1 MGLCF
6 IRHYVRTVF
15 QNDAHKSISDFSIAD
30 WVIANLL
37 SADWPEIE
45 QFSGTQSKPHHALL
59 AYFWHGKIRKKK
71 VNRLPK
77 IIY

>member
-6 IRHYVRTVF
+6 IRHYVRSVF
-15 QNDAHKSISDFSIAD
+15 QNGAHKSISDLSIAD
-30 WVIANLL
+30 LLIVNLL

-45 QFSGTQSKPHHALL
+45 HVSETQYKRRHVLS
-59 AYFWHGKIRKKK
+59 AYSWHGKIRKKK